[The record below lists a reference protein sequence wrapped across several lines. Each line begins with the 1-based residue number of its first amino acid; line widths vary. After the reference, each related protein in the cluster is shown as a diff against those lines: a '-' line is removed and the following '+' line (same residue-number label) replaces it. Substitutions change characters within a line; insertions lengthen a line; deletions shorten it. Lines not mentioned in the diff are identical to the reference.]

1 MTAKR
6 HSSRLPSTFGVLNV
20 LPVVPVLAVLA
31 VLGTVTGCSHPA
43 RVQATTTTRPRPG
56 TPSNPVAPSIY
67 SVGSDRFVESVEVGG
82 KVLVVTPAPKDAV
95 PTLTAAQARSMFDAY
110 EAFNGIYK
118 FDLLGLGEAT
128 LEQTPSQTS
137 SQTSSQTASYSIPAA
152 SRKPSTTTTTSK
164 VAPTTTTTAP
174 RPTTTT
180 APPPPTTT
188 TTAPPPTTTTA
199 PAPPTTN
206 TTAAPSTSTTIP
218 QTTTTAPPPPPLYE
232 QTLAW
237 VGIAVGQNLSC
248 AGGSP
253 STVAIVI
260 NADTGQ
266 NVVAVAAGGCD
277 PPPSPI
283 VTVHPVELESVP
295 WSLVGPASTAIVV
308 QVPGCGSY
316 VGWTE
321 LSIGSVTA
329 TQVEAA
335 VPYNPQCA
343 NLAPTTKIVNLVV
356 PLGSGPST
364 VPHAPVGPVDNLE
377 VL

>member
-1 MTAKR
+1 MAAKR
-6 HSSRLPSTFGVLNV
+6 HPSRLGSAVC
-20 LPVVPVLAVLA
+20 VLAVVGA
-31 VLGTVTGCSHPA
+31 VAGCSQAPH
-43 RVQATTTTRPRPG
+43 VQATTTTRPRPG
-56 TPSNPVAPSIY
+56 TPNNPVAPSIY
-67 SVGSDRFVESVEVGG
+67 SAGANRFVESVEVGG
-82 KVLVVTPAPKDAV
+82 KVLVVTPAPKDSV
-95 PTLTAAQARSMFDAY
+95 PTVTAAQARSMFEAY
-110 EAFNGIYK
+110 DAFNGIYK

-128 LEQTPSQTS
+128 LDQTTSRSPSQPT
-137 SQTSSQTASYSIPAA
+137 SQTASYSIPG
-152 SRKPSTTTTTSK
+152 RPTRPTRPTRLLKPSTTTTTQP
-164 VAPTTTTTAP
+164 AHPTTTTT
-174 RPTTTT
+174 RVV
-180 APPPPTTT
+180 PTTT

-199 PAPPTTN
+199 PPP
-206 TTAAPSTSTTIP
+206 
-218 QTTTTAPPPPPLYE
+218 TTTTAPPPPPTTYTTVAPATTTTFPPTTTSLPPTPPLYE

-237 VGIAVGQNLSC
+237 VGIAVGQKLSC
-248 AGGSP
+248 AGGTP

-266 NVVAVAAGGCD
+266 NVVSVTAGGCD
-277 PPPSPI
+277 PPAAPK

-295 WSLVGPASTAIVV
+295 WSVVGPTSTAIVA

-321 LSIGSVTA
+321 LTIGSVTA

-343 NLAPTTKIVNLVV
+343 NLAPASKVVNLVV
-356 PLGSGPST
+356 PLGPGQSA